1 MTFIDALFYITA
13 ALLLFSAWRAVSSPY
28 IFRSALYLASA
39 LALTAVLYV
48 LLHAEFVATIQI
60 LVYVGAVIILIIFAV
75 MLTAQLG
82 DRQRQ
87 SNSLVFGALLLSS
100 GLACVLIRA
109 LRAQSFTPSG
119 PALASDLSNTQQV
132 GQAILSAYTLPFEV
146 VGLLLFAALVGAVV
160 IARKDTEA

>member
-1 MTFIDALFYITA
+1 MTFTDVLFYITA
-13 ALLLFSAWRAVSSPY
+13 VLLLFSAWRAVSSPL
-28 IFRSALYLASA
+28 IFRSALYLACS

-82 DRQRQ
+82 EKLRQ
-87 SNSLVFGALLLSS
+87 SNGLVFGALLLSS
-100 GLACVLIRA
+100 GLAWVLVRAIRE
-109 LRAQSFTPSG
+109 QTFTATG
-119 PALASDLSNTQQV
+119 PALPNELGNTQQV
-132 GQAILSAYTLPFEV
+132 GQAILNTYTLPFEV

-160 IARKDTEA
+160 IARKDPET

>member
-1 MTFIDALFYITA
+1 MTFVDVLFYVTA

-48 LLHAEFVATIQI
+48 LLRAEFVATIQI

-87 SNSLVFGALLLSS
+87 NNSLSFGALVLSG
-100 GLACVLIRA
+100 GLASVL
-109 LRAQSFTPSG
+109 LRSVYTQTYTATAPAQPSE
-119 PALASDLSNTQQV
+119 LANTQQV
-132 GQAILSAYTLPFEV
+132 GLAILNTYTLPFEV
-146 VGLLLFAALVGAVV
+146 IGLLLFAALVGAVV